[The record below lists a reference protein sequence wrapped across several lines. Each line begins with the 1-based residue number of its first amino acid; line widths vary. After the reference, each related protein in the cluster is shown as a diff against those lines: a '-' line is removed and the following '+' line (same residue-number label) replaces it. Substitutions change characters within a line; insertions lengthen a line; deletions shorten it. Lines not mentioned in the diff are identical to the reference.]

1 MTRLATRYAWVITLA
16 LGSTGSLAAQG
27 PGRCQIRFSTQG
39 IGGFVR
45 SAAGELNWASGGVEL
60 SCVGQPV
67 FISTD
72 SAVRYPSGDV
82 DLVGR
87 VRYRDTTVTIAAN
100 RATFRR
106 GTESWE
112 ARGNVAVRN
121 LETGSTVTG
130 PSIDYYRAVAGVR
143 DSSDV
148 VATGRPHVEYFDA
161 DSAGEGTREPY
172 QIDADRLRARGKSL
186 IWAGGR
192 VTVDRSDLSA
202 QADSMRLDTGERDD
216 GTLLGG
222 DPVFRGLGPDSFEVR
237 GRRIDFRLH
246 QREVTWVL
254 ASDSAHAEQ
263 RRWALDG
270 DTIAVSV
277 ENRAVQRLDAWG
289 TARRAVGVSDDYDIR
304 GDSVVVETPGE
315 VLLGLQA
322 HGDAWLGGE
331 VDSALQERDWL
342 SGDIVRAEFVAD
354 STSDSTGSRLV
365 ELTAAGDARSF
376 QVTEPESVGAQSS
389 LAYVRGTSITVRMT
403 TEGPEEVDR
412 VEVTGQVDGVQLDP
426 AGSSAS
432 LRPQ

>member
-1 MTRLATRYAWVITLA
+1 MSWGAVRRAGVIALAFGAAGA
-16 LGSTGSLAAQG
+16 LEAQA
-27 PGRCQIRFSTQG
+27 PQRCQIRFSTQG
-39 IGGFVR
+39 VGGFVR

-60 SCVGQPV
+60 ACIGQPV

-72 SAVRYPSGDV
+72 SAVRYPNGDV

-100 RATFRR
+100 RARFRR
-106 GTESWE
+106 TSEAWE

-121 LETGSTVTG
+121 LETGSTVSG

-143 DSSDV
+143 DSSEV

-161 DSAGEGTREPY
+161 DSAAEGTREPY

-192 VTVDRSDLSA
+192 VTIDRSDLA
-202 QADSMRLDTGERDD
+202 AKADSMRLDTGERDD

-222 DPVFRGLGPDSFEVR
+222 NPVFRGLGADSFEVS

-246 QREVTWVL
+246 RREVTWVL
-254 ASDSAHAEQ
+254 ASDSAHVEQ
-263 RRWALDG
+263 EEWILDA
-270 DTIAVSV
+270 DTIAVGV
-277 ENRAVQRLDAWG
+277 EHRAVQRLDAWG
-289 TARRAVGVSDDYDIR
+289 TVRRAVGASDSYDIR

-322 HGDAWLGGE
+322 HGDAWLGGA
-331 VDSALQERDWL
+331 VDSALGERDWL

-354 STSDSTGSRLV
+354 TASDSTGSRLV
-365 ELTAAGDARSF
+365 QLTAAGDARSF
-376 QVTEPESVGAQSS
+376 QVTEPGSAGEQSS
-389 LAYVRGTSITVRMT
+389 LAYVRGNSITVRMT
-403 TEGPEEVDR
+403 TEGPEKVDR
-412 VEVTGQVDGVQLDP
+412 VEVAGQVEGVQLDP
-426 AGSSAS
+426 AGSTSS
-432 LRPQ
+432 LRPR